1 MLSYMQYLSKG
12 TFAGLQG
19 MLFPGGRVEFNYTGR
34 VEHGKNTFLFS
45 YSPVNQQE
53 KLSLGVVGRPDRKLN
68 LFGEFKLGPHGS
80 SEAEAG
86 FRVKFPEWSVTSSLA
101 SSGKAMSVWRHSFEF
116 FEITW

>member
-1 MLSYMQYLSKG
+1 M
-12 TFAGLQG
+12 
-19 MLFPGGRVEFNYTGR
+19 
-34 VEHGKNTFLFS
+34 
-45 YSPVNQQE
+45 NQHE

-116 FEITW
+116 FEITWQGTNDFMEPKKPISFGVGLSFGMGGGM